1 MWYCPV
7 LGSDYLL
14 RAGRW
19 GPRRGS
25 FVLAGLAAN
34 KRHHYGLIRPY
45 VFLTPHFPD
54 LTFMAQRTLAVIQAL
69 RDTAQRLATQAPY
82 QWGHMG
88 SCNCGHLA
96 QTITKLTKGEIH
108 ARAMQRY
115 GDWERQLTDYC
126 PTSGLPI
133 DQTIDEML
141 ALGFTR
147 ADLAHLERLS
157 DPIIRAALPFERRN
171 ALRHNHRDD
180 VVLYL
185 RTWADLLET
194 KLLASIELPTFAP
207 ALVSQPVPA

>member
-1 MWYCPV
+1 
-7 LGSDYLL
+7 
-14 RAGRW
+14 
-19 GPRRGS
+19 
-25 FVLAGLAAN
+25 
-34 KRHHYGLIRPY
+34 
-45 VFLTPHFPD
+45 
-54 LTFMAQRTLAVIQAL
+54 MALSTLPVIQAL
-69 RDTAQRLATQAPY
+69 RQTAQRLASEAPY

-96 QTITKLTKGEIH
+96 QTVTKLTKAEIH

-147 ADLAHLERLS
+147 QDLAHLERLA
-157 DPIIRAALPFERRN
+157 DPAIRAAIPFERRDQ
-171 ALRHNHRDD
+171 LRHNQRDD

-185 RTWADLLET
+185 RTWADLLEQP
-194 KLLASIELPTFAP
+194 LLAGIQLPDFAAAP
-207 ALVSQPVPA
+207 APVLRPVAELVAG